1 MPKHSKRFIELNTQ
15 VDALRRY
22 GLVEALTLAKAT
34 ANAKFDESIE
44 VAVKLNVNPAKG
56 EENVRGTLVLP
67 HGTGKSIRVAVF
79 AEGEAAKAALD
90 AGADRV
96 GTDDLVEAIQG
107 GWNDFDVLVAQPQ
120 LMRIIGPLGKLLGP
134 RMPSKKAGNVLPD
147 VEKAVE
153 QLKAGRIE
161 YRVDRTGVIHCP
173 FGKVSFSDDQ
183 LLENLQ
189 SLLQAVQ
196 AARPSTVA
204 GRYILSVAISSTM
217 GPGIKLDLDEVRAKA
232 A

>member
-1 MPKHSKRFIELNTQ
+1 MPKHSKRF
-15 VDALRRY
+15 VDLDSKVDPLARY
-22 GLVEALTLAKAT
+22 GLAEAIALAKAT
-34 ANAKFDESIE
+34 ATAKFDESVE
-44 VAVKLNVNPAKG
+44 VALKLNVNPAKG

-67 HGTGKSIRVAVF
+67 HGTGKSVRVAVF
-79 AEGEAAKAALD
+79 AEGEAAQAALA

-96 GTDDLVEAIQG
+96 GTDDLVATIQG
-107 GWNDFDVLVAQPQ
+107 GWNEFDVLVAQPQ

-147 VEKAVE
+147 VDKAVE

-173 FGKVSFSDDQ
+173 VGKVSFTEEQ

-189 SLLQAVQ
+189 ALLQAIN
-196 AARPSTVA
+196 ASRPSTVA
-204 GRYILSVAISSTM
+204 GRYILSAALCTTM
-217 GPGIKLDLDEVRAKA
+217 GPGIKLDLDAVRAKA

>member
-1 MPKHSKRFIELNTQ
+1 VQ
-15 VDALRRY
+15 RY
-22 GLVEALTLAKAT
+22 GLAEAIALAKAT
-34 ANAKFDESIE
+34 ATAKFDESLEAAIQ
-44 VAVKLNVNPAKG
+44 LNVNPAKG
-56 EENVRGTLVLP
+56 EENVRGTIVLP
-67 HGTGKSIRVAVF
+67 HGTGKTVRVAVF
-79 AEGEAAKAALD
+79 AEGDAAKAALE

-96 GTDDLVEAIQG
+96 GTDDLVEAIQQ

-120 LMRIIGPLGKLLGP
+120 LMRIVGPLGKTLGP
-134 RMPSKKAGNVLPD
+134 RMPSKKGGNVLPD

-173 FGKVSFSDDQ
+173 LGKVSFTDEQ
-183 LLENLQ
+183 LLENLTA
-189 SLLQAVQ
+189 LLAAVRGM
-196 AARPSTVA
+196 RPSTVA
-204 GRYILSVAISSTM
+204 GRYVLGVAICSTM

>member
-1 MPKHSKRFIELNTQ
+1 MPKHSKRFAELDSK
-15 VDALRRY
+15 VDPLARY
-22 GLVEALTLAKAT
+22 GLKEALALVKTT
-34 ANAKFDESIE
+34 ASAKFDETVE
-44 VAVKLNVNPAKG
+44 VALKLNVNPAKG

-67 HGTGKSIRVAVF
+67 HGTGKSVRVAVF
-79 AEGEAAKAALD
+79 AEGDAVLAALE

-96 GTDDLVEAIQG
+96 GTDDLVEAIQQ
-107 GWNDFDVLVAQPQ
+107 GWDEFDVLVAQPQ
-120 LMRIIGPLGKLLGP
+120 LMRIIGPLGKMLGP

-173 FGKVSFSDDQ
+173 VGKVSFSEEQ
-183 LLENLQ
+183 LLENLMA
-189 SLLQAVQ
+189 LLQAIQ
-196 AARPSTVA
+196 AARPATVA
-204 GRYILSVAISSTM
+204 GRYILSAALSTTM
-217 GPGIKLDLDEVRAKA
+217 GPGIRLDLDAVGAKA

>member
-107 GWNDFDVLVAQPQ
+107 GWADFDVLVAQPQ

>member
-1 MPKHSKRFIELNTQ
+1 MPKHSKRFTDLNTR
-15 VDALRRY
+15 VDAVRRY
-22 GLVEALTLAKAT
+22 ALAEAIALAKSM
-34 ANAKFDESIE
+34 ANAKFDETLE

-56 EENVRGTLVLP
+56 EENVRGTIVLP
-67 HGTGKSIRVAVF
+67 HGTGKSVRVAVF
-79 AEGEAAKAALD
+79 AEGESAKAALE

-173 FGKVSFSDDQ
+173 FGKVSFSDEQ

-189 SLLQAVQ
+189 ALLQAIQ
-196 AARPSTVA
+196 AARPSTVS
-204 GRYILSVAISSTM
+204 GRYILGVAISTTM

>member
-1 MPKHSKRFIELNTQ
+1 MPKHSKRFAELDSK
-15 VDALRRY
+15 VDPLARY
-22 GLVEALTLAKAT
+22 GLKEALALVKTT
-34 ANAKFDESIE
+34 ASAKFDETVE
-44 VAVKLNVNPAKG
+44 VALKLNVNPAKG

-67 HGTGKSIRVAVF
+67 HGTGKSVRVAVF
-79 AEGEAAKAALD
+79 AEGDAAKAALE

-96 GTDDLVEAIQG
+96 GTDDLVEAIQQV
-107 GWNDFDVLVAQPQ
+107 WDEFDVLVAQPQ
-120 LMRIIGPLGKLLGP
+120 LMRIIGPLGKMLGP

-173 FGKVSFSDDQ
+173 VGKVSFSEEQ
-183 LLENLQ
+183 LLENLMA
-189 SLLQAVQ
+189 LLQAIQ
-196 AARPSTVA
+196 AARPATVA
-204 GRYILSVAISSTM
+204 GRYILSAALSTTM
-217 GPGIKLDLDEVRAKA
+217 GPGIRLDLDAVRAKA

>member
-1 MPKHSKRFIELNTQ
+1 MPKHSKRFAELDSK
-15 VDALRRY
+15 VDPLARY
-22 GLVEALTLAKAT
+22 GLKEALALVKTT
-34 ANAKFDESIE
+34 ASAKFDETVE
-44 VAVKLNVNPAKG
+44 VALKLNVNPAKG

-67 HGTGKSIRVAVF
+67 HGTGKSVRVAVF
-79 AEGEAAKAALD
+79 AEGDAAKAALE

-96 GTDDLVEAIQG
+96 GTDDLVEAIQQ
-107 GWNDFDVLVAQPQ
+107 GWDEFDVLVAQPQ
-120 LMRIIGPLGKLLGP
+120 LMRIIGPLGKMLGP

-173 FGKVSFSDDQ
+173 VGKVSFSEEQ
-183 LLENLQ
+183 LLENLMA
-189 SLLQAVQ
+189 LLQAIQ
-196 AARPSTVA
+196 AARPATVA
-204 GRYILSVAISSTM
+204 GRYILSAALSTTM
-217 GPGIKLDLDEVRAKA
+217 GPGIRLDLDAVRAKA

>member
-1 MPKHSKRFIELNTQ
+1 MPKHSKRFAELDSK
-15 VDALRRY
+15 VDPLARY
-22 GLVEALTLAKAT
+22 GLKEALALVKTT
-34 ANAKFDESIE
+34 ASAKFDETVE
-44 VAVKLNVNPAKG
+44 VALKLNVNPAKG

-67 HGTGKSIRVAVF
+67 HGTGKSVRVAVF
-79 AEGEAAKAALD
+79 AEGDAAKAALE

-96 GTDDLVEAIQG
+96 GTDDLVEAIQQ
-107 GWNDFDVLVAQPQ
+107 GWDEFDVLVAQPQ
-120 LMRIIGPLGKLLGP
+120 LMRIIGPLGKMLGP

-173 FGKVSFSDDQ
+173 VGKVSFSEEQ
-183 LLENLQ
+183 LLENLMA
-189 SLLQAVQ
+189 LLQAIQ
-196 AARPSTVA
+196 AARPATVA
-204 GRYILSVAISSTM
+204 GRYILSAALSTTM
-217 GPGIKLDLDEVRAKA
+217 GPGIRLDLAAVRATA